1 MGLATK
7 AFVALR
13 WSAMDIVFQQALR
26 LAISI
31 VLARMLSP
39 EEFGTIALL
48 YLFVGIAGA
57 FADSGFSSALIQK
70 QDAGHVDESTVFW
83 LNIALGAAMA
93 LGLALLAPAIA
104 VFFGID
110 LLVPLMLVLALNL
123 FVAALGSIHRTLL
136 TKKLDFKTQMV
147 VGLAATFGSGTLA
160 IWMAWMGYGIWALAA
175 QTLAAGLFT
184 TVLLWL
190 LNPWRPLLVFSMASA
205 RRLFRFG
212 GFMLVSGL
220 LNVAYERSYALV
232 LGRFFGVAELA
243 FYNRADGT
251 KQMPAGILSAIL
263 SRVAF
268 PVFSSAA
275 NDPER
280 LRRGVRMALRGIM
293 LLNVPSM
300 IGLAALAGPVI
311 DLLFGSAWLPAAP
324 ILTVLCL
331 AGILWP
337 LQVINLNVLM
347 AQGHSRLFFRL
358 EVVKTVIGTFAMI
371 AGAAFGPLGVAWAVV
386 LFSILAFL
394 INAHYTGK
402 LLGYGAR
409 AQIADFAP
417 VLLLALP
424 MGVAVAWASQTWDAQ
439 SFMQVP
445 VLVLAGA
452 LMFGAS
458 VALFNVGPY
467 RDAIGLFRRST

>member
-1 MGLATK
+1 MSFIHT
-7 AFVALR
+7 ALRAIR
-13 WSAMDIVFQQALR
+13 WSAVDIVFQQILR

-31 VLARMLSP
+31 ALARMLSP

-48 YLFVGIAGA
+48 YLFVGIASA

-83 LNIALGAAMA
+83 LNVALGAAMA
-93 LGLALLAPAIA
+93 LVLALLAPAIA
-104 VFFGID
+104 AFFGID
-110 LLVPLMLVLALNL
+110 MLVPLMLVLALNL

-147 VGLAATFGSGTLA
+147 VGLAATFGSGALA
-160 IWMAWMGYGIWALAA
+160 IWMAWNGYGIWALAA
-175 QTLAAGLFT
+175 QTLVAGVFT
-184 TVLLWL
+184 TVLLWVF
-190 LNPWRPLLVFSMASA
+190 NPWRPLLVFSVASA

-232 LGRFFGVAELA
+232 LGRLFGVAELA

-251 KQMPAGILSAIL
+251 KQVPAGVLSGIL

-280 LRRGVRMALRGIM
+280 LRRGVRMALRSIM
-293 LLNVPSM
+293 LINVPSM

-311 DLLFGSAWLPAAP
+311 DLLFGDAWLPAAP

-337 LQVINLNVLM
+337 LHVINLNVLM

-358 EVVKTVIGTFAMI
+358 EVVKTAIGAVAMI
-371 AGAAFGPLGVAWAVV
+371 GGAAFGPLGVAWAVV
-386 LFSILAFL
+386 LSSILAFL
-394 INAHYTGK
+394 INAHYTNK

-409 AQIADFAP
+409 AQVADFAS

-424 MGVAVAWASQTWDAQ
+424 MGLAVACASEVWDAPP
-439 SFMQVP
+439 FIQVP
-445 VLVLAGA
+445 ALVLAGA
-452 LMFGAS
+452 LMFGTL

-467 RDAIGLFRRST
+467 RDAIGLIRWST